1 MYEHTIPMRV
11 FAGVLQKWEAA
22 LREALPGLATEVGF
36 PPAFPGDLDH
46 IQPITSAPAR
56 GSILAPYGYAVIPA
70 AVHAPVP
77 LLLMGPDALDQIVNT
92 FEAGVVGLQ
101 VHRIVP
107 RWMTTSSAKA
117 ISHLLEET
125 SEQGIKVTLP
135 DSDDTE
141 LAQEALDV
149 LCKFVAAEEGDRGES
164 EIQILGS
171 IAIAN
176 VADGYMIIDST
187 RRGRIKVTLP
197 QSERRAVCEAM
208 RDGNAVEVVVQARL
222 SGDGKLHNAKLRSFR
237 DLGSRPDYTVVFEQL
252 WGTAQEVFGGVARDE
267 RGIPDPDSA
276 N

>member
-1 MYEHTIPMRV
+1 MRV
-11 FAGVLQKWEAA
+11 FADVLQKWEAA
-22 LREALPGLATEVGF
+22 LRDALPGLAADVGF

-70 AVHAPVP
+70 AAHEPVR
-77 LLLMGPDALDQIVNT
+77 LLLMGPDALDQMVNT

-101 VHRIVP
+101 VHRTVP

-117 ISHLLEET
+117 ISHILRET

-135 DSDDTE
+135 DSDNTE
-141 LAQEALDV
+141 LTQDALDV
-149 LCKFVAAEEGDRGES
+149 LSTFVAAEEGDQGES

-176 VADGYMIIDST
+176 VVDGYMIIDST
-187 RRGRIKVTLP
+187 RRGRTRVTLP

-208 RDGNAVEVVVQARL
+208 RDGNAVEVVVQACL
-222 SGDGKLHNAKLRSFR
+222 SSDGKLHNAKLRRF
-237 DLGSRPDYTVVFEQL
+237 
-252 WGTAQEVFGGVARDE
+252 
-267 RGIPDPDSA
+267 
-276 N
+276 